1 MKITEVPVYNEDGTV
16 KLTVVLGEN
25 ELQTLLQFGM
35 NMAVAMGIAG
45 SMGIDIDDDMEEGV
59 YDD

>member
-1 MKITEVPVYNEDGTV
+1 MKVTEVPVYNEDGTV

>member
-45 SMGIDIDDDMEEGV
+45 SMGIEIDDTEGEF
-59 YDD
+59 DD